1 MAKLTFTD
9 LYGFSFS
16 SLSGA
21 ASDWESVVTRLEE
34 LAEDARTGMAAKA
47 EKADWKGE
55 NASVTKPFVR
65 KTAKEFGDAAAQAR
79 SIRNILRDAHAD
91 LKSVQADLKKEVEG
105 GREQGIRVQDNSDGT
120 VRCTFTR
127 QPDNSGPSEQQ
138 REAGRGLEGRINGLI
153 ARAEEIDGLAAR
165 ALKRVHGGDSHNFG
179 HVQYSSLDEVEAERA
194 AELAKLGPDM
204 SDAQY
209 REFNGLVGANAEDP
223 EFSTAFYK
231 KLGGPEEALR
241 FYARMSID
249 GTLGDGEENKER
261 LALSRDLQRNMGIAL
276 ATATDPD
283 NKTRL
288 PAGWGEEFRRLGTQ
302 RIELE
307 PGAFGPQPYGYQVLG
322 GIMRYGNYDA
332 DFLTPIAEHITQLHH
347 DEPMR
352 FMSNKPVGMGDVDL
366 GYNPSGKGGAGYDP
380 LTSVLEALGHSPEA
394 AERFFTGDPTVY
406 REDGTVDKG
415 AKLGYQYFEAF
426 LKEDFEWPPDTL
438 AMPGTAGSKDVL
450 EHGPNA
456 LGHALEAAATGR
468 AYDSRSTE
476 PVEHTSGRAELTE
489 RLVAHFGEHPELIRH
504 NENLKDERFEDL
516 KSGPLHALRDSLG
529 NITAEYI
536 GDFQRVMYG
545 DSPASD
551 SFPVN
556 GVPAVFDNTS
566 HVVSFLGEV
575 GQDPDAYAAIT
586 SAQQSYTT
594 LMVDR
599 VFDGVFS
606 GEDKSEVS
614 LEQKVSSAVAPGA
627 VMAGIM
633 SDARTDAVHDYNTAA
648 AKDFN
653 EAAADKGKWV
663 TRTVELGTSLIPQRV
678 PVVGE
683 VVNWLAEDI
692 TESVVKSTEKDVTQF
707 RDDGGRDYVK
717 AREAAADSAREAVL
731 RAAAKHSG
739 LNEETVEDI
748 QTAVSRQVGNSHS
761 EGVNLRSSGDAS

>member
-1 MAKLTFTD
+1 M
-9 LYGFSFS
+9 
-16 SLSGA
+16 
-21 ASDWESVVTRLEE
+21 
-34 LAEDARTGMAAKA
+34 
-47 EKADWKGE
+47 
-55 NASVTKPFVR
+55 
-65 KTAKEFGDAAAQAR
+65 
-79 SIRNILRDAHAD
+79 
-91 LKSVQADLKKEVEG
+91 
-105 GREQGIRVQDNSDGT
+105 
-120 VRCTFTR
+120 
-127 QPDNSGPSEQQ
+127 
-138 REAGRGLEGRINGLI
+138 
-153 ARAEEIDGLAAR
+153 
-165 ALKRVHGGDSHNFG
+165 KRVHGGDSHNFG
-179 HVQYSSLDEVEAERA
+179 HVRYSSLDEVEAERA
-194 AELAKLGPDM
+194 AKLGPDM
-204 SDAQY
+204 SNAQY
-209 REFNGLVGANAEDP
+209 REFNGLVAANAKDP

-283 NKTRL
+283 NRTHL

-322 GIMRYGNYDA
+322 GIMRYGDYDA

-352 FMSNKPVGMGDVDL
+352 FMSNKPMGMGDADL

-415 AKLGYQYFEAF
+415 AKLGYQF
-426 LKEDFEWPPDTL
+426 LEEDFEWPPDTL
-438 AMPGTAGSKDVL
+438 AMPGTAGSEGAL

-468 AYDSRSTE
+468 AYDSQSTE
-476 PVEHTSGRAELTE
+476 PVKHTSERAEFTE

-504 NENLKDERFEDL
+504 NENLKDEKFEDL
-516 KSGPLHALRDSLG
+516 KSGPLHALRGSLG

-536 GDFQRVMYG
+536 GDFQRSMYG
-545 DSPASD
+545 DSPESD

-556 GVPAVFDNTS
+556 GVPAVFENSS
-566 HVVSFLGEV
+566 HVVRFLGEV
-575 GQDPDAYAAIT
+575 GQDPDAYASIT

-633 SDARTDAVHDYNTAA
+633 SDARADAVHDYNTAA

-653 EAAADKGKWV
+653 EATADKGKWA

-683 VVNWLAEDI
+683 VINWLAEDI
-692 TESVVKSTEKDVTQF
+692 TESVVKSAEKDANKVADNGI
-707 RDDGGRDYVK
+707 RDYSNGRD
-717 AREAAADSAREAVL
+717 AAVDSAMAAVA
-731 RAAAKHSG
+731 RAARDRPEVNDATLESLKRAAR
-739 LNEETVEDI
+739 D
-748 QTAVSRQVGNSHS
+748 QTGSSHS
-761 EGVNLRSSGDAS
+761 EGANLRSSGDAS